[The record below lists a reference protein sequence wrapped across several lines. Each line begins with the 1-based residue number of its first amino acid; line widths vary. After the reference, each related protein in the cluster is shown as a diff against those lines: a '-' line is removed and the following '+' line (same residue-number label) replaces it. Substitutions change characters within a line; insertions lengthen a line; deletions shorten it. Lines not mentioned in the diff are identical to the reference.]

1 MHRTHQCYKKIW
13 AQPLPNAHPVWQL
26 EEWATTSETKK
37 NKNIKPNVKINIM
50 DEGYAL
56 QDEGYA

>member
-1 MHRTHQCYKKIW
+1 MHHTHQCYKQIW
-13 AQPLPNAHPVWQL
+13 AQPLPSAHPLWQPGKWQPHL
-26 EEWATTSETKK
+26 KPKK
-37 NKNIKPNVKINIM
+37 NKNVKPNVKINIM

>member
-1 MHRTHQCYKKIW
+1 MATRR
-13 AQPLPNAHPVWQL
+13 V
-26 EEWATTSETKK
+26 ATTFEIKK